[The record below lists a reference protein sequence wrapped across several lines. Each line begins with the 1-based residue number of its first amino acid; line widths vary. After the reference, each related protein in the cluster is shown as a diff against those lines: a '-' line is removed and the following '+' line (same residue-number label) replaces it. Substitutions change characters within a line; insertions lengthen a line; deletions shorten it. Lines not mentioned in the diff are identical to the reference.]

1 MQPGAPTGRI
11 LAMATI
17 VAALTAGACRTS
29 NEDIERWATRSQGP
43 KKLVAVLVH
52 DKYPLELRVEAAL
65 TLIGIKPR
73 NGRRVGIQGS
83 DEHIGF
89 VAALAQLSPAARAA
103 IVEALVPRL
112 EAEMRKPFPKSAA
125 GQPAAGDPSAPYKD
139 AAFALLTHDGGA
151 LVADPE
157 LRARLRSALATWS
170 TTNFA
175 ERIEDP
181 SQIYGIEQVMRE
193 LRAEGAR
200 LLPPLMVPNA
210 AKIDRMAELVADF
223 GDPATKLLGS
233 QRLVAIANYVASNAW
248 IEHKTPIVQAAN
260 KASKL
265 NPSPERFQQQLKQYQ
280 EEELLR
286 VMASMKRLGGRP
298 VVDYLLAFAR
308 DESRSEKL
316 RASAMAALQ
325 NNLDRNDP
333 AHADAVLEIARAPS
347 SPDQLRDVALQRAAE
362 FPRSL
367 VIDKLYGLFSHD
379 NWKVRWVAAD
389 LVLRMSEAGDLEGF
403 FTRLG
408 KIRTMAIAEP
418 LRYGSRIAALKGTPP
433 VVQLVER
440 YTKAPHSAPVRLSAL
455 AYYYAVGTPSDVSK
469 VSAYASD
476 RTAVPSCPT
485 DAQDCEWKCDVP
497 AGAERETKDIKTIGD
512 FVTYCIVP
520 AMQARQG
527 GKT

>member
-1 MQPGAPTGRI
+1 MQPGAPTGRT

-17 VAALTAGACRTS
+17 VAALTSGACRTS
-29 NEDIERWATRSQGP
+29 TEDIERWATRSQGP

-65 TLIGIKPR
+65 TLIGMKPR

-83 DEHIGF
+83 DEHIGL
-89 VAALAQLSPAARAA
+89 VGALVQLSPAARSA
-103 IVEALVPRL
+103 IVQALVPRL
-112 EAEMRKPFPKSAA
+112 EAEMRKPVPKPAA
-125 GQPAAGDPSAPYKD
+125 GQPPGDPSVPYKD
-139 AAFALLTHDGGA
+139 AAFALLTHDGGS
-151 LVADPE
+151 LVADPDLRKR
-157 LRARLRSALATWS
+157 LRAALATWS

-175 ERIEDP
+175 ERLEDS

-200 LLPPLMVPNA
+200 LLPPMMVPGA
-210 AKIDRMAELVADF
+210 AKVDRMAELVADF

-233 QRLVAIANYVASNAW
+233 QRLVAIAQHVASDAW
-248 IEHKTPIVQAAN
+248 LSEKAPIVQAAN

-265 NPSPERFQQQLKQYQ
+265 NPSPDRFQQQLKQYQ

-325 NNLDRNDP
+325 NNLDRTNA
-333 AHADAVLEIARAPS
+333 AHAEAVLDIAQAAS

-362 FPRSL
+362 FPRSMVL
-367 VIDKLYGLFSHD
+367 DKLYGLFSHE

-389 LVLRMSEAGDLEGF
+389 LVLRMSEAADLDGF

-408 KIRTMAIAEP
+408 KIRGMAIAEP
-418 LRYGSRIAALKGTPP
+418 LRYGVRIAALKGSPP
-433 VVQLVER
+433 VVQLVDR
-440 YTKAPHSAPVRLSAL
+440 YVKAPHPAPVRLSAL
-455 AYYYAVGTPSDVSK
+455 GYYYAVGTPADVSK
-469 VSAYASD
+469 VSAHASD
-476 RTAVPSCPT
+476 RTTVPSCPANA
-485 DAQDCEWKCDVP
+485 DDCEWKCDVP
-497 AGAERETKDIKTIGD
+497 TGAERETKDIKTIGD

-520 AMQARQG
+520 AMKARQG